1 MCSTVGDPAEDDNK
15 GLYGTNNNELADRVH
30 AGCAATL
37 TCAYGGMPSRTACTR
52 SGSTGGLEATELAE
66 KSDEDFAAQMLQ
78 IRGGKVKASEAKKIT
93 DGTTKLTDN
102 QIYDQIDSAAR
113 SGLYSTI
120 FDHKQVTEYTKA
132 TLRRLGYRILDE
144 KYNFLVT
151 WNG

>member
-1 MCSTVGDPAEDDNK
+1 MRAE
-15 GLYGTNNNELADRVH
+15 
-30 AGCAATL
+30 
-37 TCAYGGMPSRTACTR
+37 
-52 SGSTGGLEATELAE
+52 
-66 KSDEDFAAQMLQ
+66 
-78 IRGGKVKASEAKKIT
+78 EAKKIT
-93 DGTTKLTDN
+93 DGTIKLTDN

-120 FDHKQVTEYTKA
+120 FDHKQVTECAKE